1 MQLAIQHLEAES
13 HSACFQLCEAG
24 ICYIYTPTQ
33 FSTLKSKMG
42 YLFTSESVSEG
53 HPDKVADQISDAVLD
68 QLLAFDPNSK
78 VACETLVTTGQV
90 VVAGEVKSE
99 AYVDLQDV
107 VRKTIARIGY
117 TKAEY
122 KFEAESCGILSAIH
136 EQSAD
141 INRGVDRKDADPMA
155 QGAGDQGMMFGYAN
169 NETDTYMPLPLSLAH
184 DIVYVL
190 SEIRREGKQMT
201 YLRPDSKSQ
210 VTVEYSDD
218 NVAQR
223 IDTIV
228 VSTQHDDFITA
239 EEAGSQEEADRQM
252 LAQIQKDVEEIV
264 IPRVISERVNTP
276 EIKALFHKGAIK
288 YYVNPTGK
296 FVIGGPHGDTGL
308 TGRKIIVDTY
318 GGKGA
323 HGGGAFSGK
332 DPSKVDRSAA
342 YAARHIA
349 KNMVA
354 AGIADEMLVQLSYAI
369 GKPEPISI
377 YVDTYGRSHV
387 DLTDGQIAEKI
398 GELFDLRP
406 AAIERSLNLRQPIYE
421 ETASYGHMGRTP
433 EKVVKTFSAPG
444 QGEKQIEVE
453 LFTWEKLDKVD
464 EIKKA
469 FNK

>member
-1 MQLAIQHLEAES
+1 
-13 HSACFQLCEAG
+13 
-24 ICYIYTPTQ
+24 
-33 FSTLKSKMG
+33 MG

-68 QLLAFDPNSK
+68 ELIAYDSNSK

-90 VVAGEVKSE
+90 VVAGEVKSK
-99 AYVDLQDV
+99 AYADLQDI
-107 VRKTIARIGY
+107 VRRTIRRIGY

-122 KFEAESCGILSAIH
+122 KFDAESCGILSAIH

-141 INRGVDRKDADPMA
+141 INRGVERQDPMS

-184 DIVYVL
+184 DILIVL
-190 SEIRREGKQMT
+190 AEIRREGKQMT

-210 VTVEYSDD
+210 VTVEYDD
-218 NVAQR
+218 NGKAVG
-223 IDTIV
+223 IHTIV
-228 VSTQHDDFITA
+228 VSTQHDEFITA
-239 EEAGSQEEADRQM
+239 DEAGSQEKADEMM
-252 LAQIQKDVEEIV
+252 LAQIRRDVIEILM
-264 IPRVISERVNTP
+264 PRVLEERVHTP
-276 EIKALFHKGAIK
+276 EIKQLFENSEIR
-288 YYVNPTGK
+288 YFVNPTGK

-369 GKPEPISI
+369 GVAEPISI
-377 YVDTYGRSHV
+377 FVDTYGRSHV
-387 DLTDGQIAEKI
+387 NMSDGEIARKV
-398 GELFDLRP
+398 GEIFDLRP
-406 AAIERSLNLRQPIYE
+406 RAIEQRLKLRNPIYE
-421 ETASYGHMGRTP
+421 ETASYGHVGREP
-433 EKVVKTFSAPG
+433 IKVTKIFHSPYDGDKSMV
-444 QGEKQIEVE
+444 VE
-453 LFTWEKLDKVD
+453 LFTWEKLDYVD
-464 EIKKA
+464 TIKEA
-469 FNK
+469 FKGTFK

>member
-1 MQLAIQHLEAES
+1 
-13 HSACFQLCEAG
+13 
-24 ICYIYTPTQ
+24 
-33 FSTLKSKMG
+33 MG

-107 VRKTIARIGY
+107 VRRTIAHIGY
-117 TKAEY
+117 TKAAY
-122 KFEAESCGILSAIH
+122 KFEAESCGIFSAIH
-136 EQSAD
+136 EQSGD
-141 INRGVDRKDADPMA
+141 INRGVDRKDTTDTMA

-190 SEIRREGKQMT
+190 SEIRREGKVMT

-210 VTVEYSDD
+210 VTVEYD
-218 NVAQR
+218 NQNHAQR

-228 VSTQHDDFITA
+228 VSTQHDEFITA
-239 EEAGSQEEADRQM
+239 AQAGSQQEADRQM
-252 LAQIQKDVEEIV
+252 LAQIRKDVEEIL
-264 IPRVISERVNTP
+264 IPRVIEERVNTP
-276 EIKALFHKGAIK
+276 EIKALFHKGTIK
-288 YYVNPTGK
+288 YFVNPTGK

-354 AGIADEMLVQLSYAI
+354 AGVADEMLVQLSYAI
-369 GKPEPISI
+369 GVAEPISV

-387 DLTDGQIAEKI
+387 NMTDGEIAERI
-398 GELFDLRP
+398 RRMFDLRP
-406 AAIERSLNLRQPIYE
+406 AAIERDLELRNPIYE

-433 EKVVKTFSAPG
+433 RTVTKTFSAPG
-444 QGEKQIEVE
+444 LPDKTVRVE
-453 LFTWEKLDKVD
+453 LFTWEKLNMVEK
-464 EIKKA
+464 IKKE
-469 FNK
+469 FNL